1 MLVKGDGVPS
11 MELDVFCVETT
22 IDVFCVETVNAKKFL
37 LECWTKK

>member
-1 MLVKGDGVPS
+1 

-37 LECWTKK
+37 LEF

>member
-1 MLVKGDGVPS
+1 

-37 LECWTKK
+37 LEFWTKK

>member
-1 MLVKGDGVPS
+1 

-37 LECWTKK
+37 LEFWTKKIITVND